1 MSVERNQE
9 SAAMFACCID
19 EVLTS
24 DKYDF
29 NEKAKIFVKV
39 LDDFL
44 AKCPIEGKDS
54 SEVKHFKEN
63 VIADFAIQWFQ
74 RVSEQISETPFM
86 EKYLKTTE
94 VVNLLFAVCVIEN
107 NVNLTRIFNR
117 IIQETKHLY
126 KWSFGSFLNVST
138 VHECYKNSDTQ
149 YGQVDSVISKNFIM
163 FLNNAQEY
171 DLTLLLYSVDAGVR
185 QKFWRDKL
193 TSYIKDGDFSEITN
207 PYHTLEEIVINVC
220 PELAVEVFNGI
231 LNTTLCLG
239 GSYYPLKKILKEMK
253 AYSKCYC
260 VEINIREKMP
270 NIIFFT
276 LASGNGEDLNEI
288 MKLLIEDF
296 GCDVEEE
303 DSPTATK
310 YLKSLCYKFAP
321 VMYSYFGKE
330 KVHSLMKNEVFR
342 NVIKSQEEY
351 LKLLDM

>member
-74 RVSEQISETPFM
+74 KVSEQISETPFM
-86 EKYLKTTE
+86 ERYLKTTE
-94 VVNLLFAVCVIEN
+94 VVNLIFAVCVIES

-126 KWSFGSFLNVST
+126 KWSFGSFSNVST

-171 DLTLLLYSVDAGVR
+171 DLTLLLYSADAGVR

-193 TSYIKDGDFSEITN
+193 ATYIKEGEFSEITN
-207 PYHTLEEIVINVC
+207 PYYTLEELVINVC
-220 PELAVEVFNGI
+220 PELALEVFEGI

-239 GSYYPLKKILKEMK
+239 ASYYPLKKILKEMK

-321 VMYSYFGKE
+321 VIYSYFGKE

-351 LKLLDM
+351 LKLLDV

>member
-24 DKYDF
+24 DKHDF
-29 NEKAKIFVKV
+29 DEKAKIFVKV
-39 LDDFL
+39 LDDFF
-44 AKCPIEGKDS
+44 AQCPVEGKDS
-54 SEVKHFKEN
+54 SEIKHFKES
-63 VIADFAIQWFQ
+63 VIADCAIQWFQ
-74 RVSEQISETPFM
+74 KVSEQISETPFM
-86 EKYLKTTE
+86 ERYLKTTE

-107 NVNLTRIFNR
+107 NVNLTRILNK
-117 IIQETKHLY
+117 IIQETKHFY

-149 YGQVDSVISKNFIM
+149 YGQVDSVISKNFVM

-171 DLTLLLYSVDAGVR
+171 DLTLLLYSADAGVR

-193 TSYIKDGDFSEITN
+193 ATYIKEGEFSEITN
-207 PYHTLEEIVINVC
+207 PYYTLEELVINVC
-220 PELAVEVFNGI
+220 PELALEVFNGI

-351 LKLLDM
+351 LKLLDV

>member
-63 VIADFAIQWFQ
+63 AIADFAIQWFQ
-74 RVSEQISETPFM
+74 RVSEQIEKAPFK
-86 EKYLKTTE
+86 ERYLKTIE
-94 VVNLLFAVCVIEN
+94 LVNLIFAVCVIES

-126 KWSFGSFLNVST
+126 KWSFGSFSNVST

-171 DLTLLLYSVDAGVR
+171 DLTLLLYSADAGVR

-193 TSYIKDGDFSEITN
+193 ATYIKEGEFSEITN
-207 PYHTLEEIVINVC
+207 PYYTLEELVINVC
-220 PELAVEVFNGI
+220 PELALEVFEGI

-239 GSYYPLKKILKEMK
+239 ASYYPLKKILKEMN
-253 AYSKCYC
+253 AYSKRYC
-260 VEINIREKMP
+260 VKINIREKMP

-276 LASGNGEDLNEI
+276 LSSGNGDDLNEI

-296 GCDVEEE
+296 ECDTEVE
-303 DSPTATK
+303 DFPTATN

-321 VMYSYFGKE
+321 ALCSYFEKE
-330 KVHSLMKNEVFR
+330 KMQSLMKNEVFR

-351 LKLLDM
+351 FKLLDV

>member
-63 VIADFAIQWFQ
+63 AIADFAIQWFQ
-74 RVSEQISETPFM
+74 RVSEQIEKAPFK
-86 EKYLKTTE
+86 ERYLKTIE
-94 VVNLLFAVCVIEN
+94 LVNLIFAVCVIES

-126 KWSFGSFLNVST
+126 KWSFGSFSNVST

-149 YGQVDSVISKNFIM
+149 YGQVDNVISKNFIM

-171 DLTLLLYSVDAGVR
+171 DLTLLLYSADAGVR

-193 TSYIKDGDFSEITN
+193 ATYIKEGEFSEITN
-207 PYHTLEEIVINVC
+207 PYYTLEELVINVC
-220 PELAVEVFNGI
+220 PELALEVFEGI

-239 GSYYPLKKILKEMK
+239 ASYYPLKKILKEMN
-253 AYSKCYC
+253 AYSKRYC
-260 VEINIREKMP
+260 VKINIREKMP

-276 LASGNGEDLNEI
+276 LSSGNGDDLNEI

-296 GCDVEEE
+296 ECDTEVE
-303 DSPTATK
+303 DFPTATN

-321 VMYSYFGKE
+321 ALCSYFEKE
-330 KVHSLMKNEVFR
+330 KMQSLMKNEVFR

-351 LKLLDM
+351 FKLLDV